1 MSAPEARDRDSSQ
14 GRTQELL
21 LLGQIHGLVQALKDG
36 QDATNRRIDDM
47 SDRFNDRLDGIDGRL
62 RQVEQKAA
70 VAGAV
75 SGGAMA
81 VGTALII
88 EGVKHF
94 LSGGAG
100 SP

>member
-1 MSAPEARDRDSSQ
+1 MSAPDERDRD
-14 GRTQELL
+14 RTQELL

-36 QDATNRRIDDM
+36 QGVTNGRIDELSKRVDT
-47 SDRFNDRLDGIDGRL
+47 RLDSIDSRL
-62 RQVEQKAA
+62 RKVEQKAA

-94 LSGGAG
+94 LRNGTG